1 MITQLTGQIISKNP
15 PELVIVVSG
24 VGYSVLCP
32 MSSFYQLSK
41 QDTHTLLTHLVVRED
56 AHTLYGFV
64 TNDER
69 SLFRLLIKVNGIGPK
84 VALAILSTL
93 SISELATCIGNDD
106 FNTIKKTPGIGLKT
120 AQKLVV
126 ELKDKISKLT
136 LEQTKNIPNSAI
148 QDTQAAL
155 ALQSLG
161 FKTKEVE
168 IMLKNITGDN
178 LSTEEIIRLALKNK

>member
-15 PELVIVVSG
+15 PELVMVVAG

-32 MSSFYQLSK
+32 MSSFYQLAE

-64 TNDER
+64 TADER

-93 SISELATCIGNDD
+93 SINELATCIGNDD

-126 ELKDKISKLT
+126 ELKDKISKLSFAQ
-136 LEQTKNIPNSAI
+136 QTDIPTTAV
-148 QDTQAAL
+148 QDSQAAL

-161 FKTKEVE
+161 FKAKEVE
-168 IMLKNITGDN
+168 NMLKNITDKN

>member
-15 PELVIVVSG
+15 PELVMVVAG

-32 MSSFYQLSK
+32 MSSFYQLAE

-64 TNDER
+64 TPDER

-84 VALAILSTL
+84 VALTILSTL

-126 ELKDKISKLT
+126 ELKDKITKLT
-136 LEQTKNIPNSAI
+136 LTQQTNIPTTAV

-168 IMLKNITGDN
+168 NMLKNITDKD

>member
-15 PELVIVVSG
+15 PELVMVVAG

-32 MSSFYQLSK
+32 MSSFYQLAE
-41 QDTHTLLTHLVVRED
+41 QDTHTLLTHLIVRED

-64 TNDER
+64 TADER
-69 SLFRLLIKVNGIGPK
+69 SAFRLLIKVNGIGPK

-93 SISELATCIGNDD
+93 SINELATCIGNDD

-126 ELKDKISKLT
+126 ELKDKISKLSFAQ
-136 LEQTKNIPNSAI
+136 QTDIPTTAV

-161 FKTKEVE
+161 FKSKEVE
-168 IMLKNITGDN
+168 NMLKNITDKD

>member
-15 PELVIVVSG
+15 PELVMVVAA

-32 MSSFYQLSK
+32 MSSFYQLAE

-64 TNDER
+64 TPDER

-84 VALAILSTL
+84 VALTILSTL

-126 ELKDKISKLT
+126 ELKDKITKLT
-136 LEQTKNIPNSAI
+136 LTQQTNIPTTAV

-168 IMLKNITGDN
+168 NMLKNITDKD

>member
-15 PELVIVVSG
+15 PELVMVVAG

-32 MSSFYQLSK
+32 MSSFYQLAE

-64 TNDER
+64 TPDER

-84 VALAILSTL
+84 VALTILSTL

-126 ELKDKISKLT
+126 ELKDKITKLT
-136 LEQTKNIPNSAI
+136 LTQQTNIPTTAV

-161 FKTKEVE
+161 FKSKEVE
-168 IMLKNITGDN
+168 NMLKNITDKD